1 MQKHTLRP
9 SRLLGFMILALLLIT
24 GCATSPASN
33 KEVTL
38 SELVIKGDIEGIR
51 KFYANQEQLNKADSQ
66 GLYPL
71 HYAVSRGD
79 AQIAEILIVLGAKP
93 DNKDLSGKTAL
104 RYAVDRYPSEPAKQ
118 GEIIKML
125 VDRGADPFLPDVA
138 GTSPAQVALKSD
150 INILDAMFN
159 SKNINNT
166 AADGR
171 TILHYAA
178 DALMTKEV
186 ELLLSKGASVQIKDK
201 ADRTALDL
209 VLLYPDKLEAAQIAE
224 KLILKGANPSF
235 PEFAWFAQTV
245 RAPDYNAVRF
255 ANGNSPLHEA
265 ISRYQYGFASFLLLN
280 KADPNNKNL
289 NGDAPLHLAV
299 KAGYVEGAT
308 LLLSMNANPDILD
321 ANHNTP
327 LLLPIPAARR
337 LEMIKLLLKFK
348 ANPALA
354 DNQGN
359 TPLHKAVIQSYTPEI
374 VETLIQAG
382 APVNAQN
389 ANGDTPLILCVR
401 SERYE
406 YAKPLIEA
414 KADIFKMNQAGEN
427 ALKLAISKG
436 YQAVDSIVL
445 PENVN
450 QSDDNSN
457 SVLMTAVSLKAP
469 ADVLKL
475 ILAKGADPNAR
486 NKALDSALHIAVRQN
501 YAEQGVVLL
510 DANADIFQ
518 YNSKQENPLFLALT
532 AKPAPL
538 EWFFRPN
545 VIAARDANG
554 DSVVHHAARKN
565 LPDGIAYL
573 VKKGADINVL
583 NNAKE
588 TPLHTAAKYDA
599 VDAIA
604 YLAHAGSSLEA
615 ADIKGDIPLQS
626 AVLAGA
632 ARATQALI
640 TAGSPIDNQNYSG
653 ETALHQAAKNN
664 VAAIVI
670 LLETNGAKTEILDSR
685 GFTPLAAAAANGAFE
700 SVNELL
706 KAKAQVD
713 TRDNSGSTPLFQAV
727 SGEHITTVRLL
738 LANGADMHALNAR
751 GLSPFKL
758 SLMKNAQV
766 TAEFFAPWLI
776 NKPDSNGDAILHM
789 LAGSSAGPDLIGS
802 ALKNGANPNAR
813 NAHGDTP
820 LMLALKKNDIATAV
834 QLINEGSSVFASNAD
849 NVSALSMIFRMDS
862 ASRIKLLSAI
872 LSSAQAPQTDFAGES
887 LLHYAVRE
895 DNKEA
900 VADLLSLRVDKS
912 IRNRKGETPLD
923 IAQAKGFQDI
933 VSLLANN

>member
-1 MQKHTLRP
+1 
-9 SRLLGFMILALLLIT
+9 
-24 GCATSPASN
+24 
-33 KEVTL
+33 
-38 SELVIKGDIEGIR
+38 DR
-51 KFYANQEQLNKADSQ
+51 KQADM
-66 GLYPL
+66 
-71 HYAVSRGD
+71 V
-79 AQIAEILIVLGAKP
+79 
-93 DNKDLSGKTAL
+93 
-104 RYAVDRYPSEPAKQ
+104 
-118 GEIIKML
+118 KML
-125 VDRGADPFLPDVA
+125 VDRGADPFMTDVA

-159 SKNINNT
+159 SRNINST

-178 DALMTKEV
+178 DALLTKET
-186 ELLLSKGASVQIKDK
+186 ELLLSKGPNVQIKDK
-201 ADRTALDL
+201 SDRTALDL
-209 VLLYPDKLEAAQIAE
+209 VLLNPDKLEAAQIAE
-224 KLILKGANPSF
+224 KLIQKGANPSF

-255 ANGNSPLHEA
+255 ENGNSPLHEA

-299 KAGYVEGAT
+299 KAGYVEGAK
-308 LLLSMNANPDILD
+308 LLLSMNANQDILD

-337 LEMIKLLLKFK
+337 LEMIKLLLNFK

-359 TPLHKAVIQSYTPEI
+359 TPLHKAVIQSYAPEI

-401 SERYE
+401 SGRYE
-406 YAKPLIEA
+406 YAKSLIEA

-445 PENVN
+445 PANVN

-469 ADVLKL
+469 TDVLKL

-501 YAEQGVVLL
+501 YAEQGIVLL

-583 NNAKE
+583 NNAEE

-604 YLAHAGSSLEA
+604 YLARAGSSLEA

-632 ARATQALI
+632 ARATQALLV
-640 TAGSPIDNQNYSG
+640 AGSPIDNQNYSG

-664 VAAIVI
+664 IRAIVI
-670 LLETNGAKTEILDSR
+670 LLAANGAQTEILDSR

-700 SVNELL
+700 SANELL

-727 SGEHITTVRLL
+727 SGEHIATARLL

-789 LAGSSAGPDLIGS
+789 LAGSSAGPDLIEA

-813 NAHGDTP
+813 NARGDTP
-820 LMLALKKNDIATAV
+820 LMVALKKNDIATAA
-834 QLINEGSSVFASNAD
+834 QLINAGSSVFASNAD
-849 NVSALSMIFRMDS
+849 NISALSMIFGMDS
-862 ASRIKLLSAI
+862 GSRTKLLSAI
-872 LSSAQAPQTDFAGES
+872 LSSIKAPKTDFAGES
-887 LLHYAVRE
+887 LLHYAVRAN
-895 DNKEA
+895 NKEA
-900 VADLLSLRVDKS
+900 VADLLALRADKS
-912 IRNRKGETPLD
+912 IRNRKGEAPLD
-923 IAQAKGFQDI
+923 IAQSKGFQDI
-933 VSLLANN
+933 VSLLTNN